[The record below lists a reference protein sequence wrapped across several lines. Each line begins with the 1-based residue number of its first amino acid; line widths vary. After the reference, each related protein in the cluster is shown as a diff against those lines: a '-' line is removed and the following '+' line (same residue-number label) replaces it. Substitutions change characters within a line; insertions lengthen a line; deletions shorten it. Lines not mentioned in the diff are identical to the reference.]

1 MMNFRNAARWLANAL
16 SVLILSACSLAPT
29 YNRPTIDVPATYKE
43 AEGWKT
49 AQPRDDI
56 RRGNWWEIFGD
67 PQLNA
72 LIERIDLSNQNI
84 LFAEAQ
90 YRQARSLVQQ
100 SRASLFPSLT
110 GSADVTRVGA
120 GSGTSSLRGSG
131 PANTYSVAV
140 DASWEVDL
148 WGRLRNTVSSNL
160 AGAQASAADIES
172 ARLSAQSELAS
183 NYFQLRSL
191 DAQRQ
196 ILDDSV
202 AAYQKSL
209 DVTRNR
215 YAAGVAGKVDV
226 VQGETQLKSTQAQA
240 VYIGV
245 QRAQFEHAIAVLVG
259 KAPAD
264 FSIPPTPLTAGVPA
278 IPLSLPSELL
288 ERRPDIAAAERRVA
302 AANERIGV
310 AKAAFFPALTLSG
323 SAGFQSN
330 TLGNLISAATHFWSI
345 GPSIAQSIFDAG
357 LRRALTEQAIAFY
370 DANVAAYRQTVLTS
384 FQEVEDNLAALQIL
398 EQEAIVQEQAVQAAR
413 QSLDLTI
420 NQYKAGTVSY
430 LNVVIVQT
438 ATLNNERTLVGIHG
452 RQLTSA
458 VTLVKALGGGW
469 NASQLA
475 SGERATPVA
484 TTDPAPKP

>member
-1 MMNFRNAARWLANAL
+1 M
-16 SVLILSACSLAPT
+16 
-29 YNRPTIDVPATYKE
+29 
-43 AEGWKT
+43 
-49 AQPRDDI
+49 
-56 RRGNWWEIFGD
+56 
-67 PQLNA
+67 
-72 LIERIDLSNQNI
+72 
-84 LFAEAQ
+84 
-90 YRQARSLVQQ
+90 
-100 SRASLFPSLT
+100 
-110 GSADVTRVGA
+110 
-120 GSGTSSLRGSG
+120 
-131 PANTYSVAV
+131 
-140 DASWEVDL
+140 
-148 WGRLRNTVSSNL
+148 SSNL
-160 AGAQASAADIES
+160 AGAQATAADIES

-240 VYIGV
+240 VDIGV

-398 EQEAIVQEQAVQAAR
+398 EQEAIVQEEAVQAAR

-430 LNVVIVQT
+430 LNIVIVQT